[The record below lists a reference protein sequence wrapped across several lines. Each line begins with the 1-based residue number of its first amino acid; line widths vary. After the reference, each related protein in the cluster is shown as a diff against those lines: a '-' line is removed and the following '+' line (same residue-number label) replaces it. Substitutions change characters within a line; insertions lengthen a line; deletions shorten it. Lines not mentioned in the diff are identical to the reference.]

1 MVRMATE
8 IERKE
13 NGRVEVKVLVE
24 VAVPIS
30 AFFRAVEAK
39 CSLYQPTE
47 RVLPTLSWCSSFKT
61 LTISTNQ
68 HHHGRLVSV
77 SMRVAKTLDHG
88 PKAGCRAFSG

>member
-30 AFFRAVEAK
+30 AF
-39 CSLYQPTE
+39 
-47 RVLPTLSWCSSFKT
+47 
-61 LTISTNQ
+61 
-68 HHHGRLVSV
+68 
-77 SMRVAKTLDHG
+77 
-88 PKAGCRAFSG
+88 